1 MFDLKGKVALVTGGT
16 RGIGRGISL
25 TLSQAGATLALNYRQ
40 DQNSA
45 RQTLEQIRQL
55 APRSILVQADLE
67 SEEETRAMVRR
78 AATELGRLDF
88 VVVNAVTTTTKPL
101 LSVKPTSFWRTMS
114 MNLGGLFITA
124 QEAAGVI
131 ADNGRIIVISGTEVT
146 KYSGPNQE
154 VLHVAKSAMES
165 MVHQLAFALGPR
177 GITVNGLG
185 LGMFDTDSTR
195 FLFGERFD
203 QFAAGMSAHT
213 ALKRIGVPADV
224 GGVVAM
230 LCSPLASYVT
240 GQIIMVDGG
249 TSAMTPFTTT

>member
-25 TLSQAGATLALNYRQ
+25 TLAQAGATLALNYRQ
-40 DQNSA
+40 DENSA
-45 RQTLEQIRQL
+45 QQTLERIRQF
-55 APRSILVQADLE
+55 APRSILVKADLE
-67 SEEETRAMVRR
+67 DEEQTRSMVRR
-78 AATELGRLDF
+78 ATTELGRLDF
-88 VVVNAVTTTTKPL
+88 VVINAVTTTTKPL
-101 LSVKPTSFWRTMS
+101 LTVKPTSFWRTMV
-114 MNLGGLFITA
+114 MNLGGLFVTA
-124 QEAAGVI
+124 QEAAKVI
-131 ADNGRIIVISGTEVT
+131 ADNGRIVVISGTDVT
-146 KYSGPNQE
+146 RYSGPNQE

-195 FLFGERFD
+195 FLFGDKFD
-203 QFAAGMSAHT
+203 DFAAHMSSRT

-230 LCSPLASYVT
+230 LCSPLASYIT
-240 GQIIMVDGG
+240 GQIIQVDGG
-249 TSAMTPFTTT
+249 TSAMTPFTT